1 MKKLLSALLCLCLTD
16 AAVAANLPGI
26 PEFID
31 EMVAKH
37 QFRRAELNELFARAE
52 HRPDIIEAITKPA
65 TLKPWP
71 EYRAAFV
78 NAKRVKLG
86 VAFWDKHQRT
96 LQRAEQEFGVPAE
109 IIVAIIGVET
119 IYGKNAGT
127 FRTLDAL
134 TTLAFDYPRRAPFF
148 RAELENYLLLARDQ
162 DFNLLAIK
170 SSYAGALGIPQ
181 FMPSSY
187 RNYALDYNGNHK
199 IDLLKEEIDA
209 IGSVANYMKGYGWL
223 ANQPVATL
231 ANLNVELCVS
241 DLKTIRS
248 MADWA
253 QVGIVPQVSNA
264 TYPAA
269 RISDYTLGDAK
280 EFWLVFNNFE
290 VITKYNNSDF
300 YAMSVVQLAQAI
312 KAARANSYT
321 QSGVP
326 RN

>member
-1 MKKLLSALLCLCLTD
+1 MKKIIFALLCLCLTD
-16 AAVAANLPGI
+16 AAVAAELPGI

-37 QFRRAELNELFARAE
+37 QFRRAELNDLFARAA

-86 VAFWDKHQRT
+86 VAFWQKHQRT

-127 FRTLDAL
+127 FRTIDAL

-162 DFNLLAIK
+162 EFDLLAIK

-223 ANQPVATL
+223 LNQPVATL

-253 QVGIVPQVSNA
+253 KVGIVPQVSNA

-280 EFWLVFNNFE
+280 QFWLVFNNFE

-300 YAMSVVQLAQAI
+300 YAMSVLQLAEEI
-312 KAARANSYT
+312 KTARAN
-321 QSGVP
+321 
-326 RN
+326 R

>member
-1 MKKLLSALLCLCLTD
+1 MKKIFFALLAGCLSGNV
-16 AAVAANLPGI
+16 VAADLPGI
-26 PEFID
+26 PQFID

-37 QFRRAELNELFARAE
+37 QFRRAELVELFARAE
-52 HRPDIIEAITKPA
+52 YRPAIIEAISKPA

-86 VAFWDKHQRT
+86 LAFWDKYQTT
-96 LQRAEQEFGVPAE
+96 LHRAETEFGVPAE

-127 FRTLDAL
+127 FRTIDAL

-162 DFNLLAIK
+162 DFNLLGIK

-187 RNYALDYNGNHK
+187 RNYALDYNGNHT
-199 IDLLKEEIDA
+199 IDLLNEDIDA

-223 ANQPVATL
+223 AQQPVATL
-231 ANLNVELCVS
+231 ATVSEINCVS

-248 MADWA
+248 IADWA
-253 QVGIVPQVSNA
+253 SAGITPQRANA
-264 TYPAA
+264 HYPAA
-269 RISDYTLGDAK
+269 RISDYTLGEEK

-300 YAMSVVQLAQAI
+300 YAMSVFQLAEEI
-312 KAARANSYT
+312 KAARAN
-321 QSGVP
+321 
-326 RN
+326 R

>member
-1 MKKLLSALLCLCLTD
+1 MD
-16 AAVAANLPGI
+16 VAVAADLPGVA
-26 PEFID
+26 EFID

-37 QFRRAELNELFARAE
+37 QFHRTELVELFTRAE

-78 NAKRVKLG
+78 NTKRVKLG
-86 VAFWDKHQRT
+86 VAFWNKYQTT
-96 LQRAEQEFGVPAE
+96 LRRAEKEYGVPAE

-127 FRTLDAL
+127 FRTIDAL

-148 RAELENYLLLARDQ
+148 RTELENYLLLARDQ
-162 DFNLLAIK
+162 EFDLLAIK

-187 RNYALDYNGNHK
+187 RNYAVDYNGNHK
-199 IDLLKEEIDA
+199 IDLLHEDIDA

-241 DLKTIRS
+241 DLKSSRS

-253 QVGIVPQVSNA
+253 KVGIVPQLPNIN
-264 TYPAA
+264 YPAA
-269 RISDYTLGDAK
+269 RISDYTLGEEK

-300 YAMSVVQLAQAI
+300 YAMSVLQLAEAI
-312 KAARANSYT
+312 KAARHRQLAK
-321 QSGVP
+321 P
-326 RN
+326 IR